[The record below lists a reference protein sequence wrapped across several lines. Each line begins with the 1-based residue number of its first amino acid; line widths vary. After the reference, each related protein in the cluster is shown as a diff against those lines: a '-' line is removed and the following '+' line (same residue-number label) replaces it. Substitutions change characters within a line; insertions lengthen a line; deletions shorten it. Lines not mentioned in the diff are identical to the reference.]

1 MSELKRRRI
10 DTMTDASYLEGLS
23 EKSLD
28 QLNAMRGET
37 DEVENEI
44 SFERRICQ
52 GRIEILK
59 AELDHRAGKAGDVIS
74 RLPEILAG
82 DSGGGSR
89 SGGETLPSRAP
100 DLSVPDNVGIPRR
113 RVEEIA
119 GEQTLARLT
128 DMDQSEIETIVER
141 LKEHEKNLSQRRK
154 QLHEVVD
161 RIQDE
166 IVGRYSAGDADP
178 DSIIPR

>member
-1 MSELKRRRI
+1 MSGLKRRRI
-10 DTMTDASYLEGLS
+10 DTMTDPSYLEGLS
-23 EKSLD
+23 DKSLD
-28 QLNAMRGET
+28 ELNVMRAET

-44 SFERRICQ
+44 SFERRLCQ

-82 DSGGGSR
+82 ESGGTPR
-89 SGGETLPSRAP
+89 SGGDSLPSRAP

-119 GEQTLARLT
+119 GEQMLARLT
-128 DMDQSEIETIVER
+128 
-141 LKEHEKNLSQRRK
+141 
-154 QLHEVVD
+154 
-161 RIQDE
+161 
-166 IVGRYSAGDADP
+166 
-178 DSIIPR
+178 